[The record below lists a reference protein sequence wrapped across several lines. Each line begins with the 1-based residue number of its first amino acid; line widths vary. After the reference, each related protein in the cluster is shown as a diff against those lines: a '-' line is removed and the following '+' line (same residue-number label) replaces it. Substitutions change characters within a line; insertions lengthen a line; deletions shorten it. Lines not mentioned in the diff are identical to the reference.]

1 MSVPKNPYR
10 CNNCVHCGGI
20 VSHNLWCIMRNET
33 VKYAMDAVKNA
44 AVLTEQ
50 DKLILHACGALW
62 EDEIL
67 PNFAT
72 SVGIVEQ
79 EQTTNLDA

>member
-1 MSVPKNPYR
+1 
-10 CNNCVHCGGI
+10 
-20 VSHNLWCIMRNET
+20 MRNET